1 MTNLHDLV
9 IPDDLLDE
17 VEAADVNPYL
27 ADPAAAMG
35 LIARLLATPVNVSAA
50 AGPLAQLR
58 KLVQEDFAS
67 VAPER
72 GAAAMAG
79 ERELAAIVDA
89 VEELALFPD
98 LANKIT
104 VGIGGGFSAGKSR
117 FLNTLLGMSMLPEGL
132 GPTTAIPTCL
142 ADGGPAVRA
151 RNLLNRMVPVNEEEL
166 QALAHGF
173 DRHYRAGDGDTFGL
187 AHLIKLLV
195 IQQPAMRWNNLVLM
209 DTPGYDKP
217 EGQTH
222 SLTDEEIARQ
232 HLRQA
237 DHVVWL
243 VNASNGT
250 LRGDDI
256 RFLRSLQH
264 RRPVYFVLTQA
275 DLQAASAVPGL
286 MRAVETAAANAGI
299 ACAGVMAWAAPQG
312 CSQGRIAAGA
322 DIGHWLDALDL
333 QPRLTDKRRGA
344 ARVMDRL
351 REELQEQLAAGRE
364 ELVLLNAFW
373 PVAQQLSEDTN
384 GGIGRLLGARRASQ
398 RALAGRIDS
407 LDEFAR
413 SFDAAL
419 TAALDAISLADA
431 RSEAAIEQQYQDAL
445 RALRTRQGLGQHAA
459 AFSLLLDAACHEH
472 PQAQFAIA
480 ECYRL
485 GTGTAPNAV
494 LAFSWCRKAA
504 GHGLAEAQ
512 YVLGNSYLEGH
523 GVATD
528 PDAALRWYQAA
539 AEQDHV
545 RAQMKLYA
553 GHAAELA
560 GRLDLAQA
568 IGWLKRAAQAGD
580 PEAQY
585 ELGVCHIEGFGVA
598 KNRRTASEW
607 QLRSAQQGYAAAQH
621 AIGLAYLHGSEGE
634 EDDAMAVQWFRLAA
648 QQEFAEALNTLG
660 RCYLDGRGVPV
671 NRAHAASWFRKA
683 ERLGH
688 VPAITG
694 LGYCHY
700 QADEPELAAQCF
712 RKAAEK
718 GDAEARYRL
727 GECYLSG
734 DGVRKNRSI
743 AQQMMELAEEQGF
756 VADSDL
762 GDRTLA

>member
-1 MTNLHDLV
+1 MNLHDIV
-9 IPDDLLDE
+9 IPEDLLDE
-17 VEAADVNPYL
+17 AEAADVNPYL

-35 LIARLLATPVNVSAA
+35 LIARLLAAPITGSAA
-50 AGPLAQLR
+50 AEPLARLQR
-58 KLVQEDFAS
+58 LVQEDFTA
-67 VAPER
+67 VVPDR
-72 GAAAMAG
+72 GPAAMAAA
-79 ERELAAIVDA
+79 RELAAIVDS

-117 FLNTLLGMSMLPEGL
+117 FLNTLLGISMLPEGL

-151 RNLLNRMVPVNEEEL
+151 RNLMDRMVPVNAEEL

-173 DRHYRAGDGDTFGL
+173 DRQYKAGDGDTFGL

-195 IQQPAMRWNNLVLM
+195 IQEPSMRWNNLVLM

-217 EGQTH
+217 EGETQ

-243 VNASNGT
+243 VNARNGT

-256 RFLRSLQH
+256 RFLRSVQH
-264 RRPVYFVLTQA
+264 KRPVYFVLTQA
-275 DLQAASAVPGL
+275 DLQAASALPGL
-286 MRAVETAAANAGI
+286 IRAVESAAADAGI
-299 ACAGVMAWAAPQG
+299 ACAGIMAWAAPQG
-312 CSQGRIAAGA
+312 GSQGRIAGGS
-322 DIGHWLDALDL
+322 DISHWLDALDL
-333 QPRLTDKRRGA
+333 QPRLTDKRRHA
-344 ARVMDRL
+344 ARVMDSL
-351 REELQEQLAAGRE
+351 REDLQEQVAAGRE

-373 PVAQQLSEDTN
+373 PVAQQLSADTN
-384 GGIGRLLGARRASQ
+384 AGIQRLLGARRASQ
-398 RALAGRIDS
+398 RTLAARIDG
-407 LDEFAR
+407 LEEFAR
-413 SFDAAL
+413 TLDTAL
-419 TAALDAISLADA
+419 GTALEAISLADA
-431 RSEAAIEQQYQDAL
+431 RSEAAIEQQYHDAVLAL
-445 RALRTRQGLGQHAA
+445 RARQGRGQHAA

-472 PQAQFAIA
+472 VQAQFAVA

-485 GTGTAPNAV
+485 GTGTAVNPV

-512 YVLGNSYLEGH
+512 YVLGNCYLEGH
-523 GVATD
+523 SIAVD

-553 GHAAELA
+553 CHAGELE
-560 GRLDLAQA
+560 GLLDLAQA
-568 IGWLKRAAQAGD
+568 IAWLKQAAQQGD

-585 ELGVCHIEGFGVA
+585 ELGNCHIEGYGVA

-607 QLRSAQQGYAAAQH
+607 QLKAAQQGYAAAQH
-621 AIGLAYLHGSEGE
+621 AIGLAYLHDSEGP
-634 EDDAMAVQWFRLAA
+634 EDDGMAVQWFRLAA
-648 QQEFAEALNTLG
+648 QQDYPEAQTDLG
-660 RCYLDGRGVPV
+660 HCYLSGRGVPA

-688 VPAITG
+688 VPATTG

-712 RKAAEK
+712 RRAADL
-718 GDAEARYRL
+718 GDAEGRYRL

-734 DGVRKNRSI
+734 DGVRKNRNL
-743 AQQMMELAEEQGF
+743 AQHLMELAEEQGF
-756 VADSDL
+756 VAERDL
-762 GDRTLA
+762 ADRGFA

>member
-1 MTNLHDLV
+1 MMNLPDIV

-17 VEAADVNPYL
+17 VEAADANPYL

-35 LIARLLATPVNVSAA
+35 LIARLLAAPLAASAA
-50 AGPLAQLR
+50 SSPLAQLR
-58 KLVQEDFAS
+58 KLVQDDFAS
-67 VAPER
+67 VAPDR
-72 GAAAMAG
+72 GPAAMAG
-79 ERELAAIVDA
+79 GRELAAIVDS

-151 RNLLNRMVPVNEEEL
+151 RNMMNRMVPVNEEEL

-173 DRHYRAGDGDTFGL
+173 DRQYRAGDGDAFGL

-217 EGQTH
+217 EGETH

-243 VNASNGT
+243 VNAGNGT
-250 LRGDDI
+250 LRSDDI

-264 RRPVYFVLTQA
+264 PRPVYFVLTQA
-275 DLQAASAVPGL
+275 DLQAASALPGL
-286 MRAVETAAANAGI
+286 MRAVESAAANAGI
-299 ACAGVMAWAAPQG
+299 ASAGVMAWAAPQG
-312 CSQGRIAAGA
+312 CCQGRIAGGS
-322 DIGHWLDALDL
+322 DISHWLDALDL
-333 QPRLTDKRRGA
+333 QPRLTDKRRTA

-351 REELQEQLAAGRE
+351 REDLQEQVAAGRE

-373 PVAQQLSEDTN
+373 PVAQQLSADTN
-384 GGIGRLLGARRASQ
+384 AGIGRLLGARRASQ
-398 RALAGRIDS
+398 RALAARIDS

-413 SFDAAL
+413 SLDTAL
-419 TAALDAISLADA
+419 AAALDAISLADA
-431 RSEAAIEQQYQDAL
+431 RSEAAIEQQYQDAVQVL
-445 RALRTRQGLGQHAA
+445 RARQGRGQHAA

-472 PQAQFAIA
+472 VQAQFTVA

-485 GTGTAPNAV
+485 GTGTAPSAV

-512 YVLGNSYLEGH
+512 YVLGNSYLSGH
-523 GVATD
+523 GVAAD
-528 PDAALRWYQAA
+528 PDAALRWYRAA
-539 AEQDHV
+539 AEQEHV
-545 RAQMKLYA
+545 GAQMKLYA
-553 GHAAELA
+553 CHATELA

-568 IGWLKRAAQAGD
+568 IAWLKRAAQAGH

-585 ELGVCHIEGFGVA
+585 ELGVCHIEGLGVA

-607 QLRSAQQGYAAAQH
+607 QLRAAEQGYAAAQH
-621 AIGLAYLHGSEGE
+621 AIGLAYLHGSEGP
-634 EDDAMAVQWFRLAA
+634 EDDALAVQWFRLAA
-648 QQEFAEALNTLG
+648 QQDYPEAQTDLG
-660 RCYLDGRGVPV
+660 LCYLNGRGVAV

-700 QADEPELAAQCF
+700 QADEPELAVQCF
-712 RKAAEK
+712 RKAAEA

-734 DGVRKNRSI
+734 DGVRKNRNL
-743 AQQMMELAEEQGF
+743 AQHMMELAEEQGF
-756 VADSDL
+756 VPECDL
-762 GDRTLA
+762 GDRVFA

>member
-1 MTNLHDLV
+1 MNLHDFI

-17 VEAADVNPYL
+17 AEAADVNPYL

-35 LIARLLATPVNVSAA
+35 LISRLLSAPTTGPAAAEPLARL
-50 AGPLAQLR
+50 R
-58 KLVQEDFAS
+58 RMVQEDFTA
-67 VAPER
+67 VVPDR
-72 GAAAMAG
+72 GPAAMAAA
-79 ERELAAIVDA
+79 RELAAIVDSI
-89 VEELALFPD
+89 EELALFPD

-104 VGIGGGFSAGKSR
+104 VGVGGGFSAGKSR
-117 FLNTLLGMSMLPEGL
+117 FLNTLLGISMLPEGL

-151 RNLLNRMVPVNEEEL
+151 RNLMDRMVPVNDEEL

-173 DRHYRAGDGDTFGL
+173 DRQYRAGDGDSFGL

-195 IQQPAMRWNNLVLM
+195 IQEPSMRWNNLVLM

-217 EGQTH
+217 EGETQ

-243 VNASNGT
+243 VNARNGT

-256 RFLRSLQH
+256 RFLRSVQH

-275 DLQAASAVPGL
+275 DLQASSALPGL
-286 MRAVETAAANAGI
+286 IHAVESAAANAGI

-312 CSQGRIAAGA
+312 TSQGRIAGGS
-322 DIGHWLDALDL
+322 DISHWLDALDL
-333 QPRLTDKRRGA
+333 QPRLTDKRRHA
-344 ARVMDRL
+344 ARVTDSL
-351 REELQEQLAAGRE
+351 REDLQEQVATGRE
-364 ELVLLNAFW
+364 ELMLLNAFW
-373 PVAQQLSEDTN
+373 PVAQQLSADTSA
-384 GGIGRLLGARRASQ
+384 GIQRLLGARRAGQ
-398 RALAGRIDS
+398 RTLAARIDA
-407 LDEFAR
+407 LEGFAR
-413 SFDAAL
+413 TLDTAL
-419 TAALDAISLADA
+419 GAALDAISLADA
-431 RSEAAIEQQYQDAL
+431 RSEAAIEQQYQDAVLSL
-445 RALRTRQGLGQHAA
+445 RARQGRSQHAA

-472 PQAQFAIA
+472 VSAQFSVA

-485 GTGTAPNAV
+485 GTGTAANPV
-494 LAFSWCRKAA
+494 LAFSWCRKSA

-512 YVLGNSYLEGH
+512 FVLGNCYLEGH
-523 GVATD
+523 GVAAD
-528 PDAALRWYQAA
+528 FDVALRWYQAA

-545 RAQMKLYA
+545 RAQMKLYVCLA
-553 GHAAELA
+553 GELE

-568 IGWLKRAAQAGD
+568 ITWLRRAAQQGD

-585 ELGVCHIEGFGVA
+585 ELGNCHIEGYGVA

-607 QLRSAQQGYAAAQH
+607 QLKAAEQGYAPAQH
-621 AIGLAYLHGSEGE
+621 AIGLAYLHDSDGP
-634 EDDAMAVQWFRLAA
+634 EDDGMAVQWFRLAA
-648 QQEFAEALNTLG
+648 RQHYPEAQTELG
-660 RCYLDGRGVPV
+660 YCYLSGRGVPA
-671 NRAHAASWFRKA
+671 NRAHAAGSFRKA

-712 RKAAEK
+712 RRAADLD
-718 GDAEARYRL
+718 DAEGRYRL

-734 DGVRKNRSI
+734 DGVRKNRNL
-743 AQQMMELAEEQGF
+743 AQNLMELAEEQGF
-756 VADSDL
+756 VARYDL
-762 GDRTLA
+762 AERGYA